1 MNKTLE
7 NILKGTVLTGF
18 AMSTFLP
25 IDSPMLGNGQYLNA
39 QEKQETQTTQ
49 ASQDAK
55 KKEEQK
61 KQKEKDKKSDYS
73 FPNWGKQEEGQSL
86 DGKASAASAKSSAAT
101 AKIREASCSEH
112 SNGYETR

>member
-61 KQKEKDKKSDYS
+61 KQKDEDDDQADS
-73 FPNWGKQEEGQSL
+73 P
-86 DGKASAASAKSSAAT
+86 AKLGLSSWQVM
-101 AKIREASCSEH
+101 RC
-112 SNGYETR
+112 R